1 MLSLCSITM
10 VLFVTSAFKYSHCHT
25 YLIYNS
31 LSWTLS
37 NVSAVD
43 IPYKFGVVYNIVG
56 IFIKTEYIVGI
67 KQMC

>member
-1 MLSLCSITM
+1 
-10 VLFVTSAFKYSHCHT
+10 
-25 YLIYNS
+25 
-31 LSWTLS
+31 LS